1 MGWRR
6 AAKAYS
12 VRPFLTAAPEFAH
25 PLRGLEI
32 RVDKTGEVPMKYGM
46 KALAAVVAGV
56 ILMGAMAAPASACHW
71 KRHYCC
77 HHHHHHC
84 GW

>member
-1 MGWRR
+1 
-6 AAKAYS
+6 
-12 VRPFLTAAPEFAH
+12 
-25 PLRGLEI
+25 
-32 RVDKTGEVPMKYGM
+32 MKYGM

-77 HHHHHHC
+77 HHHHHRC

>member
-1 MGWRR
+1 
-6 AAKAYS
+6 
-12 VRPFLTAAPEFAH
+12 
-25 PLRGLEI
+25 LETK
-32 RVDKTGEVPMKYGM
+32 VQKTGELQMKYGM
-46 KALAAVVAGV
+46 KAFAAVMASV

-71 KRHYCC
+71 KRCH